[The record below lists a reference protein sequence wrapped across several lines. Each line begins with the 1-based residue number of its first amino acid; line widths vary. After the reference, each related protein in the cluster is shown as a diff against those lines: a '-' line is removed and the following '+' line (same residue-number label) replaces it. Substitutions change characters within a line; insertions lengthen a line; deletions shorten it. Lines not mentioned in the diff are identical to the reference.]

1 MALLGT
7 QRTITTGITP
17 GHRITATMATTLSK
31 KLRLDL
37 GREVVLI
44 ALGDTP
50 TASLAALRDDLD
62 ALLRSEVD

>member
-7 QRTITTGITP
+7 SRTITVSIAPT
-17 GHRITATMATTLSK
+17 HRPTATMAPTYSR

-44 ALGDTP
+44 SLGDNP
-50 TASLAALRDDLD
+50 IGSLTALRDDLD
-62 ALLRSEVD
+62 ALLRSEAA